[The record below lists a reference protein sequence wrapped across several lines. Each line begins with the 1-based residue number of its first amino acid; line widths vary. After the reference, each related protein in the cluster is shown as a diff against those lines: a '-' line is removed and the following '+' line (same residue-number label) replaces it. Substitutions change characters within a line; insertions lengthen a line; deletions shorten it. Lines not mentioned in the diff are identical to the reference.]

1 VVNPEDNQ
9 DMNNGKA
16 VEENHHKSSDKD
28 NSQNSDNENENENKN
43 ENKQKE
49 AKDENISNNNDVSNI
64 IVVNPEDNQ
73 DMNNGNAVEENHQ
86 ESSVKNNSQKS
97 ENENE
102 QKETKD
108 ENISNNND
116 VNSIIVV
123 NPEGNQDMNN
133 GKAVEE
139 NHQESSDKENSQE
152 LENVN
157 EQKVTKDENN
167 MNSNKNITDKVDQL
181 ITPEKCFHQIIGEF
195 IPLIS
200 LFIDQVDSYSGKVP
214 LIELTES
221 YQSIEYRLIE
231 QLNMLDKIETD
242 NIKVREKNIFLV
254 KLIQNL
260 LTQINKKKK
269 ELITKKINYINS

>member
-1 VVNPEDNQ
+1 I
-9 DMNNGKA
+9 NNGNA
-16 VEENHHKSSDKD
+16 VEENHQESSDKE
-28 NSQNSDNENENENKN
+28 NSQISENEN

-49 AKDENISNNNDVSNI
+49 AKDENISNNNDVSNDT
-64 IVVNPEDNQ
+64 VVNPEDNQ
-73 DMNNGNAVEENHQ
+73 DMKNGNAVEENHQ
-86 ESSVKNNSQKS
+86 EK
-97 ENENE
+97 
-102 QKETKD
+102 
-108 ENISNNND
+108 
-116 VNSIIVV
+116 
-123 NPEGNQDMNN
+123 
-133 GKAVEE
+133 
-139 NHQESSDKENSQE
+139 SSDKENSQE

>member
-1 VVNPEDNQ
+1 
-9 DMNNGKA
+9 
-16 VEENHHKSSDKD
+16 
-28 NSQNSDNENENENKN
+28 
-43 ENKQKE
+43 
-49 AKDENISNNNDVSNI
+49 
-64 IVVNPEDNQ
+64 
-73 DMNNGNAVEENHQ
+73 
-86 ESSVKNNSQKS
+86 
-97 ENENE
+97 
-102 QKETKD
+102 
-108 ENISNNND
+108 
-116 VNSIIVV
+116 VV

-214 LIELTES
+214 L
-221 YQSIEYRLIE
+221 
-231 QLNMLDKIETD
+231 
-242 NIKVREKNIFLV
+242 REEN
-254 KLIQNL
+254 
-260 LTQINKKKK
+260 
-269 ELITKKINYINS
+269 

>member
-1 VVNPEDNQ
+1 
-9 DMNNGKA
+9 
-16 VEENHHKSSDKD
+16 
-28 NSQNSDNENENENKN
+28 
-43 ENKQKE
+43 
-49 AKDENISNNNDVSNI
+49 
-64 IVVNPEDNQ
+64 
-73 DMNNGNAVEENHQ
+73 
-86 ESSVKNNSQKS
+86 
-97 ENENE
+97 
-102 QKETKD
+102 
-108 ENISNNND
+108 
-116 VNSIIVV
+116 
-123 NPEGNQDMNN
+123 
-133 GKAVEE
+133 
-139 NHQESSDKENSQE
+139 
-152 LENVN
+152 
-157 EQKVTKDENN
+157 